1 MYHYRKCMPRANK
14 ILEEKWVKHCQDLHR
29 KKLKEMRSYVDT
41 TAPTTTR
48 LSHLSENLKKQQL
61 DEERYS
67 QIERE
72 NYLLLDKMSYIMTHP
87 QLLDEKYMGAPVS
100 YGKSLNK
107 EFRKRELMRIT
118 EENQQ
123 ILRRIQQK
131 EPHYSHLEWE
141 EKARR
146 DDEYLRNCS
155 EYPNMLATRD
165 SLMPK
170 TATRTPRLAPLSS
183 SKKSSRGETAP
194 VGYTREQAAADR
206 SQYPGSGQV
215 GGLAYLAVAQTSQCY
230 FGAIRLRRPCSRE
243 AGWAARDLRRARTP
257 TPWASTRRTWP
268 TTRSPPTTAPT
279 ATSSP
284 RR

>member
-1 MYHYRKCMPRANK
+1 
-14 ILEEKWVKHCQDLHR
+14 
-29 KKLKEMRSYVDT
+29 
-41 TAPTTTR
+41 
-48 LSHLSENLKKQQL
+48 
-61 DEERYS
+61 
-67 QIERE
+67 
-72 NYLLLDKMSYIMTHP
+72 MSYIMTHP

-118 EENQQ
+118 EENQVWTIKVFSGLLSVFTLCSQQ

>member
-206 SQYPGSGQV
+206 SQYPGSGQGSRV
-215 GGLAYLAVAQTSQCY
+215 GSSGSAPREDPDAMGFDQAHVAYDALAADNGANGNVLPSAVDRSMLQ
-230 FGAIRLRRPCSRE
+230 SR
-243 AGWAARDLRRARTP
+243 
-257 TPWASTRRTWP
+257 
-268 TTRSPPTTAPT
+268 
-279 ATSSP
+279 
-284 RR
+284 